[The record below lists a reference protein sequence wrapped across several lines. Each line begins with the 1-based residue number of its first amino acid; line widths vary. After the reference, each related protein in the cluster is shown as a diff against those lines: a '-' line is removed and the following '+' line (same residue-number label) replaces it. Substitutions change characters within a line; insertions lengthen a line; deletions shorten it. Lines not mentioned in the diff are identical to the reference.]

1 MDIMAYPD
9 RQAIAAPHTHRRA
22 LVGWTAIAAPSVPRA
37 VSKPCCPRC
46 GDGVRVLKLSRVYRS
61 LQRRAAHDA
70 SARARAALFAPP
82 CPPHAAGRWF
92 ALALVC
98 GVVLWVATGFAAVW
112 PALGVCL
119 GVMGEIALLFEHEHR
134 HVLCQPA
141 LERWA
146 SAYYCAVHDRVL
158 LASPRYVCT
167 PEAFARL
174 LRRPAPDVVQL
185 APSSLR
191 QPARAGRS

>member
-1 MDIMAYPD
+1 
-9 RQAIAAPHTHRRA
+9 
-22 LVGWTAIAAPSVPRA
+22 
-37 VSKPCCPRC
+37 
-46 GDGVRVLKLSRVYRS
+46 VLKVSSVYRY
-61 LQRRAAHDA
+61 LQRRAAHDEG
-70 SARARAALFAPP
+70 ARARAALFAPP

-98 GVVLWVATGFAAVW
+98 GLVLWVATGFALVW

-119 GVMGEIALLFEHEHR
+119 GVMGELALLFEHEHR
-134 HVLCQPA
+134 HALCQPA

-174 LRRPAPDVVQL
+174 LRRPAPTVAHL
-185 APSSLR
+185 GPPLLR
-191 QPARAGRS
+191 QPARAGRA